1 MTDPFAEVVALLQ
14 PSLPFSKAASG
25 SGYWRLQ
32 ASGSGVP
39 FFCAILEGGASLA
52 VNGMPAI
59 ALAEN
64 DFILVPAADSFTMG
78 SIGVEAVAGVD
89 PSAVTIR
96 ADETR
101 HGDPDGPPNMRAL
114 VGRLEF
120 GSPDAGLLV
129 ALLPSIIHIRGLKR
143 LATMVQLIRG
153 EALAARPAREMII
166 EHLLQVLLIEA
177 LRSAA
182 DGVSAPGLLRG
193 LADAN
198 LATAIRMMHQAPARD
213 WSVEQLASEAAM
225 SRSAFFE
232 RFRKE
237 VGLSPMF
244 YLQSWRMAM
253 AKNLLRR
260 RDCGIKEI
268 AERVGYGSA
277 SAFSVAFTRRVGM
290 NPTQYARETGA

>member
-25 SGYWRLQ
+25 SGYWRLE
-32 ASGSGVP
+32 ATGSGVP
-39 FFCAILEGGASLA
+39 FFCVILEGRARLA
-52 VNGMPAI
+52 VNGLAAI
-59 ALAEN
+59 DLAEN

-78 SIGVEAVAGVD
+78 SIGAEPLAGVD
-89 PSAVTIR
+89 PTAVTIR
-96 ADETR
+96 PDETR

-120 GSPDAGLLV
+120 GSPDAGLLL
-129 ALLPSIIHIRGLKR
+129 ALLPSIIHIRGLSR

-153 EALAARPAREMII
+153 EAVAKRPAREMII

-182 DGVSAPGLLRG
+182 DRVSAPGLLRG

-198 LATAIRMMHQAPARD
+198 LAVALRLMHQAPARD
-213 WSVEQLASEAAM
+213 WSVEQLANQAAM

-237 VGLSPMF
+237 VGLSPMG

-253 AKNLLRR
+253 AKSLLRR
-260 RDCGIKEI
+260 RDGGIKEI
-268 AERVGYGSA
+268 AEQVGYGST
-277 SAFSVAFTRRVGM
+277 SAFSVAFTRLVGM
-290 NPTQYARETGA
+290 SPTQYARATAP